1 MYVVLVVDSV
11 VRNTNKATTN
21 CSVLAQ
27 GEHTQREARPN
38 RLTHIDALAATE
50 SLGAARKVRKV
61 LGISRVVAI
70 ACFSCYSRGI
80 MKAVRRFEESAIV

>member
-1 MYVVLVVDSV
+1 MILKTKEAPTY
-11 VRNTNKATTN
+11 

-27 GEHTQREARPN
+27 GEHTQSEPRPN
-38 RLTHIDALAATE
+38 PLTHIATL
-50 SLGAARKVRKV
+50 SATKTLGSARDVRRV
-61 LGISRVVAI
+61 LCISRVVAI